1 MTLERA
7 KKMTNFTHNV
17 TLTEANTRVDQ
28 LLTHLVKDVSR
39 AQIQAWIKLG
49 LITVNEKQVKANY
62 RVQENDQIT
71 WNKPEKESIKI
82 EPEAIPLDIIFED
95 DDLLVVNKPKGMVVH
110 PA

>member
-1 MTLERA
+1 
-7 KKMTNFTHNV
+7 MTNFTHNV

-62 RVQENDQIT
+62 RVQ
-71 WNKPEKESIKI
+71 
-82 EPEAIPLDIIFED
+82 
-95 DDLLVVNKPKGMVVH
+95 
-110 PA
+110 